1 MKLPNLNRSYKVW
14 RRNLDVFKSHYLAT
28 IVGNIGEPILYLFGI
43 GIGLGAFVREIDGHP
58 YIEFFAPG
66 MLAASAM
73 TAAAFE
79 CTFGSYTRMTEQK
92 VYEGILATPV
102 EIEDIVMG
110 EILWGATKAF
120 FSTFAMLIVMI
131 AASIFTEYAQIPTI
145 MLNMFVL
152 GIAFSA
158 LALGVS
164 AVAWS
169 YEFFNFFFTLFLT
182 PLLLFSGIY
191 FPTDM
196 LPKWFSGIFLIFPTP
211 HSVLI
216 NRFLFY
222 GGDGS
227 HSILSAIYLL
237 LFIPVVTLI
246 AIGLTR
252 RRLIPPH

>member
-1 MKLPNLNRSYKVW
+1 MRFPNMRRSHRVW
-14 RRNLDVFKSHYLAT
+14 QRNLDVFKSHYLAT

-92 VYEGILATPV
+92 VYEGILATPI
-102 EIEDIVMG
+102 EIEDIVIG
-110 EILWGATKAF
+110 EILWGATKSF
-120 FSTFAMLIVMI
+120 FSTFAMLLVMM
-131 AASIFTEYAQIPTI
+131 AASIFTSYAQIPMI
-145 MLNMFVL
+145 LLNMFVL
-152 GIAFSA
+152 GVAFSA
-158 LALGVS
+158 LALAVS

-191 FPTDM
+191 FPTSM
-196 LPKWFSGIFLIFPTP
+196 LPEWFSGIFLIFPTP
-211 HSVLI
+211 HSVEI

-222 GGDGS
+222 GGDGP
-227 HSILSAIYLL
+227 HLILSAFYLAF
-237 LFIPVVTLI
+237 FIPVGTGI
-246 AIGLTR
+246 AISLTR
-252 RRLIPPH
+252 RRLIPRH